1 MATIRNPTQF
11 GLFSSALGRSLAA
24 GEVVDGLSD
33 EIAESACASG
43 VFERGVLVTVEPEPV
58 AEEAADEDE
67 QPKRG
72 RGRPR
77 SVRGSV
83 EVEEVVDNERETR
96 G

>member
-33 EIAESACASG
+33 EIADEACRPG
-43 VFERGVLVTVEPEPV
+43 VLERGVLVTVEPEPT
-58 AEEAADEDE
+58 ADTADEDE

-77 SVRGSV
+77 SIRGAV
-83 EVEEVVDNERETR
+83 EVEEVVDAERETR